1 MNSEVRKMSE
11 ELQEVIESYNS
22 YIQNVATGSM
32 KIAEYLRQDEIAE
45 AMQLILHFS
54 EGMGWLTE
62 AAELLTKN
70 DVKVQLEVANIHEFL
85 NEINSGL
92 EIQDYVLVADMFEYE
107 IAPFFAQAVQ
117 IEGIQQ

>member
-1 MNSEVRKMSE
+1 MSE
-11 ELQEVIESYNS
+11 EVQEVIESYNS